1 MRVTFPSIVHSDTQ
15 PAELQRSAR
24 RATAIPFGDC
34 PRRSPKSEP
43 PAARSTRANR
53 WCAPATMGCCR
64 PAPFNARCANRSSA
78 KSAKKAPRYYRCRT
92 VGCSS
97 GQVAASL
104 AERQALEALRRPD
117 RRLPQRTIERM
128 SLHASVWH
136 HYWPRFRHLALVEV
150 FTVLTWRPRTKRLL
164 TKGGDE
170 APGPPR

>member
-1 MRVTFPSIVHSDTQ
+1 MSPSM
-15 PAELQRSAR
+15 
-24 RATAIPFGDC
+24 
-34 PRRSPKSEP
+34 SE
-43 PAARSTRANR
+43 SLT
-53 WCAPATMGCCR
+53 
-64 PAPFNARCANRSSA
+64 A

-104 AERQALEALRRPD
+104 VEQQALEALRRPD

-150 FTVLTWRPRTKRLL
+150 FTVLTWRPRTNRLL
-164 TKGGDE
+164 TKGRRDWSALDALLTGSGGGSHRPE
-170 APGPPR
+170 E